1 MLLVTRRNVSRPCPL
16 LGVSID
22 GSDASSRLGCRESL
36 CSRHRAL
43 RPARRLPCTPH
54 GTPGRC
60 VFPRSANPRARLWP
74 RSPGGPAPRHLP
86 ESGHSRCPL
95 CSPRPSRAGRLVAS
109 RLCTVLP
116 PPRTTDG
123 RSAMLSPR
131 LLVAEMSSYRAALI
145 FVAEALLLS
154 WSQEPSEWSFCHHCF
169 SVPSHPRAEICLNRR
184 FLLRCP
190 DPSEPSPNA
199 CLSSCVPDHLSAL
212 PFPAVGTLHAP

>member
-22 GSDASSRLGCRESL
+22 GSDASSRFGCRESL

-54 GTPGRC
+54 GTPGCC
-60 VFPRSANPRARLWP
+60 VFPRSENPRARLWP

-95 CSPRPSRAGRLVAS
+95 CSLRPSRAGRLVAS
-109 RLCTVLP
+109 RLCAVLP

-131 LLVAEMSSYRAALI
+131 LLVAEMSSYRAALTY
-145 FVAEALLLS
+145 VAEALLS

-169 SVPSHPRAEICLNRR
+169 SVPSHPRAEICLNT
-184 FLLRCP
+184 
-190 DPSEPSPNA
+190 
-199 CLSSCVPDHLSAL
+199 AL
-212 PFPAVGTLHAP
+212 PAPLPRPQRAQPQRLPFQLRP